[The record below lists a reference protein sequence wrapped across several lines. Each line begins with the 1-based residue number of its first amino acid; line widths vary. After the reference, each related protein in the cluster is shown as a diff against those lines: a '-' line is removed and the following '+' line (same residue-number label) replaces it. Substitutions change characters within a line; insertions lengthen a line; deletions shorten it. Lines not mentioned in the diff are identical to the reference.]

1 MCAQVAFPDVSPEP
15 SIVANSA
22 EDHRDQ
28 QIPFPQ
34 LRALHPP
41 PNNTKGCVV
50 ARQPRPPRSYYC
62 PPRNLCSLWTQPEQ
76 RPLLRTQA
84 YFHVRSSSD
93 PRLLI
98 TLQRTSKGP
107 THAKTYSSSSPL
119 LMPPL
124 QRRPCLRLQFRGS
137 DETRPYL
144 IGDWSGPLLGQILPF
159 LKFISLRL
167 RCTLTKI
174 ACYIN

>member
-1 MCAQVAFPDVSPEP
+1 MHFPTSPLSP
-15 SIVANSA
+15 ASL
-22 EDHRDQ
+22 
-28 QIPFPQ
+28 P
-34 LRALHPP
+34 
-41 PNNTKGCVV
+41 T
-50 ARQPRPPRSYYC
+50 PPRITATNKYLSHNSELCIPLQTTPRDVLSPDSLAPHGPITAPRKIYAPSGLNRSKGPFSKRKPTFMSS
-62 PPRNLCSLWTQPEQ
+62 PPLTLASLSLFSE
-76 RPLLRTQA
+76 R
-84 YFHVRSSSD
+84 
-93 PRLLI
+93 
-98 TLQRTSKGP
+98 GP

-137 DETRPYL
+137 DEIRPYL